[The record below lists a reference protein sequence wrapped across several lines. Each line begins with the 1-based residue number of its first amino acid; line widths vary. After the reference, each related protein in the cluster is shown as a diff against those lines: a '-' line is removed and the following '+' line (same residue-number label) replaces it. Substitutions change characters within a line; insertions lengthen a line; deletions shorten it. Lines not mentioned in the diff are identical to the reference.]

1 VQFLV
6 EAVVLTLI
14 GGVLGIVVGSV
25 GAIGIGRALD
35 LQMAP
40 SPKAI
45 AVAVATSLLI
55 GTAFGFL
62 PAWRAAKLDPIAAL
76 RVE

>member
-1 VQFLV
+1 
-6 EAVVLTLI
+6 
-14 GGVLGIVVGSV
+14 
-25 GAIGIGRALD
+25 
-35 LQMAP
+35 MAP
-40 SPKAI
+40 RAKAI